1 MSTGKLAVG
10 ELVPLTLQ
18 LGDGAV
24 GLFPRAL
31 VYDASGALIATKDLT
46 HIANGR
52 YANDTLVMPGAPNN
66 AYIAATYIV
75 YTDPGRTV
83 LAQYGR
89 WLDEWQLSTQPTA
102 AAIAAAVMA
111 TVLETTPGGYAITVA
126 RALRGLFRQ
135 LVAAPR
141 AGYSGGAVAVKKL
154 DGVTTSHTIN
164 KTADGWT
171 SVVIGD
177 LD

>member
-1 MSTGKLAVG
+1 MSTTKLAVG
-10 ELVPLTLQ
+10 ELVPLELQ
-18 LGDGAV
+18 IGDGAT

-31 VYDASGALIATKDLT
+31 VYDASGALIATKNLA
-46 HIANGR
+46 HVANGR
-52 YANDTLVMPGAPNN
+52 YANDTLVMPGANN
-66 AYIAATYIV
+66 AYIAATYVV
-75 YTDPGRTV
+75 YTDAGYTT

-89 WLDEWQLSTQPTA
+89 ALDVWQLSTQPTA

-111 TVLETTPGGYAITVA
+111 YVLETTPGAYSITVA